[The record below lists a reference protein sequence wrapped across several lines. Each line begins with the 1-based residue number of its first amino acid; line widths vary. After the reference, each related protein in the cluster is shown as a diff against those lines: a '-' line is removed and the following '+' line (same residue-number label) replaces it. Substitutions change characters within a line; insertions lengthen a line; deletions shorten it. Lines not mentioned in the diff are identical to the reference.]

1 MFNFKL
7 KKMEENKKN
16 DEIDLKLK
24 RFVENIE
31 RLEEDKKEISRQI
44 SEVYSEAKGFG
55 FNSKAIREIVK
66 IRKTDTEKRIELEQ
80 LLEVYKEALG
90 ML

>member
-1 MFNFKL
+1 
-7 KKMEENKKN
+7 MEENKKN